1 MRIVTLGIALVLAAA
16 TAEAGIPDNLQ
27 CYEISNAN
35 LRGLRGV
42 VDLDAPSFGLAPG
55 CKISRPK
62 LYCVPADAQVQPGT
76 LTDNGRPV
84 DELPFRGRPAD
95 TDRICYNVKCPYPVG
110 SAPDQVVTDRFGTHG
125 FKQLRTEMLCAPA
138 VGGTLPPPRG
148 GFQIEFPE
156 VDVYPGQD
164 ITYCYHFRTPND
176 VPLPIHRFS
185 SEMGP
190 HTQQLVAFTSTTGSP
205 NHYPADR
212 KPPGTVSTVDCG
224 PLPTNGSMPH
234 WIYSANDPQS
244 ELVFPSDDGTG
255 KPLALEIPPLSSG
268 YIMLHTVNTT
278 NDVIK
283 TKATLN
289 FEALDAAVYTKT
301 DTYTTFSSNFVLPPY
316 STGVVETQSCTVP
329 PDAQFWSLTTLTH
342 SRAVNARILDGTSV
356 LVDSPDWS
364 RPVIETVEKP
374 PFVTFASKKLT
385 YACRFDNPTNRTIWR
400 GESYQTDE
408 ECLAVGY
415 YFPAT
420 RPFGCSNGF
429 GPY

>member
-84 DELPFRGRPAD
+84 DELPFQGRPAD

-176 VPLPIHRFS
+176 VPLPIHRFTS
-185 SEMGP
+185 QMGP

-224 PLPTNGSMPH
+224 PLPTSGSMPH

-289 FEALDAAVYTKT
+289 FEALDATTYTKT
-301 DTYTTFSSNFVLPPY
+301 NTYIGFSSNFALPPY
-316 STGVVETQSCTVP
+316 SAGVVETKSCTVP

-374 PFVTFASKKLT
+374 PFVNFASNKLT